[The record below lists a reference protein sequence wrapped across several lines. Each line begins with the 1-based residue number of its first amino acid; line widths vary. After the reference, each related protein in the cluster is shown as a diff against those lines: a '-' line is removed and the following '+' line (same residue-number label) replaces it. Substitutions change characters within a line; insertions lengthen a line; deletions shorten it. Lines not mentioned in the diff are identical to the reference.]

1 MKPACWEACF
11 LYPSPTVEH
20 SNNCLLLLCRLFL
33 EPSGHYTKIDAF
45 EAPWDELYN
54 GLPASLPIIDL
65 SGYKSFRLQLYAVD
79 GTATGGWYDFDVDIN
94 SSRIEISYFQTTSIY
109 KRVLMGFNSKHL
121 GFISQAQGTW
131 TTSSLYLIVQAK

>member
-1 MKPACWEACF
+1 MTGPASSGR
-11 LYPSPTVEH
+11 YPTVP
-20 SNNCLLLLCRLFL
+20 N
-33 EPSGHYTKIDAF
+33 TKIDAF